1 MGICEPEL
9 VGLIIRPTLR
19 QMGLYTK
26 RAEQLL
32 LQAAAAS
39 ELGHHICPDRARR
52 LGLYRI
58 TSKQHRQVWDTY
70 LVHQPE
76 LASTVRGL
84 ASQRAFL
91 NNPDDE
97 LITNLRYA
105 TAIAWLLIQQTC
117 ERMPSAKPTDAELLA
132 TAFNR
137 RKRMAA

>member
-9 VGLIIRPTLR
+9 LGLVIRPTLR
-19 QMGLYTK
+19 HMGLHSK

-39 ELGHHICPDRARR
+39 ELGHHLCPDRAKR

-58 TSKQHRQVWDTY
+58 TSTQHRKVWDTY
-70 LVHQPE
+70 LVHRPE

-91 NNPDDE
+91 NNPDEE
-97 LITNLRYA
+97 LITNLGYA
-105 TAIAWLLIQQTC
+105 TAIAWLLIQRTEELNTQAHLSDTQLIA
-117 ERMPSAKPTDAELLA
+117 SAFGRRRRLA
-132 TAFNR
+132 A
-137 RKRMAA
+137 

>member
-1 MGICEPEL
+1 MGIYEPEL
-9 VGLIIRPTLR
+9 IGLIIRPTLR
-19 QMGLYTK
+19 QLGLHSD

-39 ELGHHICPDRARR
+39 ELGHHLCADKAKQ

-58 TSKQHRQVWDTY
+58 TPYQHRQVWDTY
-70 LVHQPE
+70 LVNHPD

-91 NNPDDE
+91 ANPDDE

-105 TAIAWLLIQQTC
+105 TAIAWLLIQSTLESSDTGSQ
-117 ERMPSAKPTDAELLA
+117 DDLQLLA
-132 TAFNR
+132 IAFNR
-137 RKRMAA
+137 QPYLAA